1 LSCLK
6 RFPIDT
12 LKIDGSFVGNLTADA
27 GDASIVSAV
36 VNMGKS
42 MDVCVVAEG
51 VETPEQFAFLKHQRC
66 PEAQGNYFFEPM
78 IPEDV
83 AALLAQTVSA

>member
-12 LKIDGSFVGNLTADA
+12 LKIDGSFVQNLTADA
-27 GDASIVSAV
+27 GDAGVVSAV

-42 MDVCVVAEG
+42 MEVCVVAEG
-51 VETPEQFAFLKHQRC
+51 VETPEQFAFLKHRRC
-66 PEAQGNYFFEPM
+66 PEAQGNYFFEPT
-78 IPEDV
+78 IPEAV
-83 AALLAQTVSA
+83 TELLAQTMSV